1 MEENVLSQQLSL
13 EAVCSLDTPYKAV
26 DAILDCA
33 TEWKG
38 AKLGSQINTAAMCFM
53 LVWDQKSGQQGQH

>member
-26 DAILDCA
+26 AAILDCA

-38 AKLGSQINTAAMCFM
+38 AKLGS
-53 LVWDQKSGQQGQH
+53 